1 MQKEGQI
8 LAIEVVEWDDIPR
21 LLFFPKIRLKLLM
34 WVARTGNSP
43 QEPFLT
49 SG

>member
-1 MQKEGQI
+1 MQKEEQI
-8 LAIEVVEWDDIPR
+8 LAIEVVEWDIPR
-21 LLFFPKIRLKLLM
+21 LLFFPKIRLKFLM

-43 QEPFLT
+43 HEPFLT